1 MATVYS
7 INYTDPN
14 EPGFIINPNQIDGSS
29 GSASN
34 SSLVLH
40 GTGRLKYGEALNENM
55 LHLLEHFASPER
67 IMPLAAVIQEADNT
81 GAIGTHWVTM
91 FGDVSGNFIPSFL
104 FDIVGSLSSVNDG
117 AYTVVSSTYDQP
129 SGKTTIVL
137 AEAFPDDNAS
147 NLGNVEYTVIEPD
160 PTMVNPPYSIGQ
172 LWFNKTD
179 DKMYIYRNV
188 SNTVTDIFQWI
199 LLGSGSAFESTPDEP
214 LLPTEGMLWYD
225 NVQEQL
231 KVYHNGVFE
240 SVAERYV
247 LKAGDIIASESGL
260 VGSVGHTDGVL
271 VFNNASN
278 TVGTLFLNEGQGDA
292 SNAPDIRADSA
303 MSQSSGTRFGIN
315 FDGDNTGTDDF
326 IVTKGSHLS
335 GSQTPLMAV
344 ENDGT
349 LHVYTVA
356 YETLLSDVNDI
367 PNLKYVDDGISN
379 LANVYVEKD
388 GDTISSVLPAAG
400 FVGRTDGVLNF
411 DNVLFLN
418 EGKGNVS
425 NAPDIRTVGAM
436 LLSADTSIVNA
447 VDGNND
453 GTGYFAVT
461 KAAYETTSDV
471 PLFQIENDGT
481 IHSDVPNYET
491 LVIDVNDIPNKKYTD
506 DEISA
511 ATNAITG
518 GEQLVR
524 YNPAVPVNGDIKVT
538 GSGASLEIFIRGDG
552 LWNKIFPAQYT
563 T

>member
-14 EPGFIINPNQIDGSS
+14 VLGFTINPNQIDGST

-34 SSLVLH
+34 TSLVLH

-67 IMPLAAVIQEADNT
+67 VMPLASVIQEADNT
-81 GAIGTHWVTM
+81 GLAGTHWVTI
-91 FGDVSGNFIPSFL
+91 FGDESGDFIPSFQ
-104 FDIVGSLSSVNDG
+104 FDIVDSIAGVNNG

-129 SGKTTIVL
+129 NGKTIIVL
-137 AEAFPDDNAS
+137 AEALPDDSAS
-147 NLGNVEYTVIEPD
+147 ILGNVEYTVVEPD
-160 PTMVNPPYSIGQ
+160 PTMVIPPYSIGQ

-188 SNTVTDIFQWI
+188 SNTATDIFQWI
-199 LLGSGSAFESTPDEP
+199 LLGSGGAFESTPDEP
-214 LLPTEGMLWYD
+214 LLPTDGMLWYD
-225 NVQEQL
+225 IVEDQL
-231 KVYHNGVFE
+231 KVYYNGSFE
-240 SVAERYV
+240 SVAKRYV
-247 LKAGDIIASESGL
+247 LKAGDVISSESGL

-271 VFNNASN
+271 IFNNAAGTN
-278 TVGTLFLNEGQGDA
+278 GTLFFNEGQGVAAD
-292 SNAPDIRADSA
+292 APDIRADSA
-303 MSQSSGTRFGIN
+303 MSQSAGTRFGIN
-315 FDGDNTGTDDF
+315 FDADNGGTDDF
-326 IVTKGSHLS
+326 LITKGSHLT
-335 GSQTPLMAV
+335 GSQTPLFTV

-349 LHVYTVA
+349 LHVYTVG
-356 YETLLSDVNDI
+356 YELLLTNPNDI

-388 GDTISSVLPAAG
+388 GDAITSALPALG
-400 FVGRTDGVLNF
+400 SVGRTDGVLSF
-411 DNVLFLN
+411 DSTLFLN
-418 EGKGNVS
+418 EGRGDVS
-425 NAPDIRTVGAM
+425 NGPDIRANAAM
-436 LLSADTSIVNA
+436 LISADDSVLVH

-453 GTGYFAVT
+453 SSGGFYVAKGAHSTVVAT
-461 KAAYETTSDV
+461 
-471 PLFQIENDGT
+471 PLFKIENDGT

-491 LVIDVNDIPNKKYTD
+491 LVIDVNDIPNKKYVN
-506 DEISA
+506 DEITL

-524 YNPAVPVNGDIKVT
+524 FNPALPVNGDIKVT
-538 GSGASLEIFIRGDG
+538 GTGASLEIFIYGDS